1 MIRLLQEKEELEL
14 DQFDSA
20 HPKYILD
27 WNDVDDSIVYDEPLY
42 RVIYKDGTEGGKIA
56 SYDNLSQEG
65 SCKVLSGGV
74 VLGNAKISG
83 NAQVEY
89 SRIQGNAQIFG
100 NAKVSGGTVFGD
112 AQVYS
117 NAVVN
122 DYNGLI
128 YGNAKIYDN
137 AYISNADIYGNA
149 QVYGKAKIIGQ
160 GDSKSELAKVSGNAQ
175 VYDNAVIRGK
185 SHIYGKAKV
194 YDDIMLVDSKV
205 GGNAIAHGS
214 GGYSYAKLSGHDDF
228 YNGKIQ

>member
-1 MIRLLQEKEELEL
+1 MIRLLQENEELEL

-27 WNDVDDSIVYDEPLY
+27 WNDVDDFIYKEPRY
-42 RVIYKDGTEGGKIA
+42 RVIYKDGTEGGRIA

-65 SCKVLSGGV
+65 SCKVLRGAE

-83 NAQVEY
+83 NAQVK
-89 SRIQGNAQIFG
+89 SGTILGNAQIFG
-100 NAKVSGGTVFGD
+100 NAEVSGATISGDVQIYGD
-112 AQVYS
+112 A
-117 NAVVN
+117 VVH

-149 QVYGKAKIIGQ
+149 QVYGNAKIIGQ
-160 GDSKSELAKVSGNAQ
+160 GYLKSELAKVSGNAQ